1 MRSLVSRVLE
11 FRFLV
16 VVIAAI
22 LMIFGVMQFR
32 QMPID
37 VLPEF
42 SRPTIEI
49 QTEALGLSA
58 QEVDELITLG
68 MEQDLL
74 NGVPWLDTIESESLP
89 GMSSIVLT
97 FMPGT
102 DINRARQMVAERMAQ
117 AFALPHVSKPPVML
131 QPKSSTSRVMMVGLS
146 SKNLSLIQMSVLAR
160 WTITPRLLGVP
171 GVSNVATWGQRDR
184 QLQVQ
189 VDPQM
194 LKDNKVTLLQTLET
208 TGNALWVSS
217 LSFLEAST
225 PGTGGFVES
234 PTQRLGIRHILPI
247 VSPEGLV
254 QVPFE
259 ESPAQLGN
267 VARVVE
273 GNQPLV
279 GDALSNDGPTLLLV
293 IDKFPGANT
302 RDVTSGVEAA
312 LESMRPGL
320 GGIDINT
327 DIYRTTDFIDLSLSN
342 VSKVLLIGL
351 VLLAVVLAAFF
362 FSWRTLVVSFVAIP
376 LSILVAGLILYL
388 RGATVNIFTIAG
400 FAIALGVLIDEAIS
414 DINHIVQ
421 RLRQADASK
430 SSARIIVDTVLEMR
444 ITSLYAIVILL
455 LVLAP
460 IFFIGGQSGV
470 FFQPL
475 IVSYGLAVVASL
487 IVALIVT
494 PALYMLFLGHMSRDR
509 SETPLVRW
517 FTTLY
522 QSVLKPTIIQ
532 PRMMWVTVVIIT
544 LIGLG
549 TLFVLKPALGLAF
562 QEPNVLVQLT
572 TAPGTSQP
580 EVSRITGLISQEL
593 QGVQGVRS
601 VAARV
606 GRAVQGDQMVD
617 VNSAEL
623 SIGIDVASGYDQTV
637 ANIRHVLRG
646 YAGVKYK
653 VETYLQQVSDQL
665 LAQPGNTVVVRV
677 FGDRPDTLRTQA
689 EQVKQAVTGIGGIA
703 TATINFPIQQ
713 PMLEIEVD
721 LDAAKQYGLK
731 PGDIRRAATTMMA
744 GIQVGNLFE
753 EQKVFDVVVWSTP
766 ETRNS
771 ITSVSNLLIDT
782 PSGTSV
788 RLGDV
793 AKVSIVP
800 SDSIIRHDAV
810 KRYIDIIVDVQGRD
824 RAAVVGDINGRLKDI
839 QFPLEYYAEV
849 LGSYS
854 NQQTAQ
860 TSLITLV
867 VAAAIGVFF
876 VLQAAYRS
884 WRLALITFLTLP
896 STVVGGLVL
905 TLITGGG
912 ISVGLLGGLLAVF
925 AISLRNQLLL
935 FSDYHRLTKEKHG
948 DFDLALAL
956 DGASDRLPSVVIT
969 AFATAFVFL
978 PALLMGK
985 VAGLEILQ
993 PLAIS
998 VIGALI
1004 TSILINIFVLPSLYL
1019 AARVPF
1025 TEELDL
1031 GSKETLSG
1039 HESPTLA
1046 PTTH

>member
-22 LMIFGVMQFR
+22 LMIFGIMQFR

-89 GMSSIVLT
+89 GLSSIVLT

-102 DINRARQMVAERMAQ
+102 DLNRARQMVAERMAQ

-131 QPKSSTSRVMMVGLS
+131 QPKSSTSRVMMVALS

-194 LKDNKVTLLQTLET
+194 LKDNKLSLLQTLET

-247 VSPEGLV
+247 VSPEGLI

-259 ESPAQLGN
+259 ESSAQLGDI
-267 VARVVE
+267 AKVVE
-273 GNQPLV
+273 GNQPLI
-279 GDALSNDGPTLLLV
+279 GDAITNDGPSLLLV

-327 DIYRTTDFIDLSLSN
+327 DVYRTTDFIDLSLSN
-342 VSKVLLIGL
+342 VSRALLIGL
-351 VLLAVVLAAFF
+351 VLLALVLAAFF

-376 LSILVAGLILYL
+376 LSILVAGLVLYL

-414 DINHIVQ
+414 DVNHIVQ
-421 RLRQADASK
+421 RLRQEDATK
-430 SSARIIVDTVLEMR
+430 SSARVIVDTVLEMR

-460 IFFIGGQSGV
+460 IFFMEGQSGV

-475 IVSYGLAVVASL
+475 ILSYALAVVASL

-494 PALYMLFLGHMSRDR
+494 PALYMLFLGHMSRER
-509 SETPLVRW
+509 SEPPLIRW
-517 FTTLY
+517 FVGLY
-522 QSVLKPTIIQ
+522 QSILRPIITQ
-532 PRMMWVTVVIIT
+532 PRAMWVTVVIIT
-544 LIGLG
+544 LVGLG
-549 TLFVLKPALGLAF
+549 TLFVLKPALTLAF

-580 EVSRITGLISQEL
+580 EVSRITGLISQEI

-606 GRAVQGDQMVD
+606 GRAVQGDQMV
-617 VNSAEL
+617 NINTAEL
-623 SIGIDVASGYDQTV
+623 SIGIDMTSGYDQTI

-646 YAGVKYK
+646 YAGVRYK

-665 LAQPGNTVVVRV
+665 LAQPGNTLVVRV

-689 EQVKQAVTGIGGIA
+689 DQVKQAVTGISGISNA
-703 TATINFPIQQ
+703 SIDLPLQEPT
-713 PMLEIEVD
+713 LEIEVNLD
-721 LDAAKQYGLK
+721 LAKQYGLK
-731 PGDIRRAATTMMA
+731 PGDVRRAATTFMS

-771 ITSVSNLLIDT
+771 VSSVSNLLINT
-782 PSGTSV
+782 PSGGSV

-810 KRYIDIIVDVQGRD
+810 KRYLDVVVDVEGRD
-824 RAAVVGDINGRLKDI
+824 RAAVANDINGRLKDI

-849 LGSYS
+849 LGSFS

-860 TSLITLV
+860 TGLITLAI
-867 VAAAIGVFF
+867 AAAIGIFF
-876 VLQAAYRS
+876 LLQAAYRS
-884 WRLALITFLTLP
+884 WRLALISFLTLP
-896 STVVGGLVL
+896 STVVGALVI

-912 ISVGLLGGLLAVF
+912 ISVGLLGGILAVF
-925 AISLRNQLLL
+925 AISLRSQLLL
-935 FSDYHRLTKEKHG
+935 FSDYHRLTKDKQGE
-948 DFDLALAL
+948 FDLAYAL
-956 DGASDRLPSVVIT
+956 EGASGRLPSVVIT
-969 AFATAFVFL
+969 AFATALVFL

-1004 TSILINIFVLPSLYL
+1004 TAVLINIFVLPSLYL

-1031 GSKETLSG
+1031 GLEEASST

-1046 PTTH
+1046 PTAH